1 MKRRIPSYATFS
13 LCLALASGVSA
24 AVVEIGQVKNAK
36 GDVVVERDGV
46 AQPATQG
53 LRLKASDVVRT
64 GADGS
69 VGITMN
75 DDSLLSLG
83 PSSALSLDRFEFD
96 PATQRGKFDASLRRG
111 SLAVASGRL
120 AKQAPDAMTVRTP
133 STVLGVRGTE
143 FAVSVH
149 EPALGFA
156 R

>member
-1 MKRRIPSYATFS
+1 MKQRFVWCAALAS
-13 LCLALASGVSA
+13 CLALASGVATA
-24 AVVEIGQVKNAK
+24 AVEIGQVKNAK
-36 GDVVVERDGV
+36 GEVVVERDG
-46 AQPATQG
+46 ATQPAVPG
-53 LRLKASDVVRT
+53 LRLLASDVVRT

-69 VGITMN
+69 VGITMG

-83 PSSALSLDRFEFD
+83 PSSTLSLDRFEFD
-96 PATQRGKFDASLRRG
+96 SSTQRGRFDASLRSG
-111 SLAVASGRL
+111 SLAVVSGRL

-149 EPALGFA
+149 APALAFV